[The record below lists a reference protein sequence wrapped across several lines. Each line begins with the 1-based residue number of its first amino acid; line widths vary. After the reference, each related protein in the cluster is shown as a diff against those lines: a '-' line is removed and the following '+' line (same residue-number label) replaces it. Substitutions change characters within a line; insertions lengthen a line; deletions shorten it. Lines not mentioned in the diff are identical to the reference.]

1 MRFGRILL
9 ASLTAL
15 AAYSYTQYAP
25 SARQHESYPR
35 LFQAVVPLFAAVAD
49 SSANTTIE
57 KAPPQSLLALD
68 VLTQTPLA
76 GSIILLA
83 SFVAID
89 LVTRRHQRSLLR
101 C

>member
-15 AAYSYTQYAP
+15 AAYSYTQQAP
-25 SARQHESYPR
+25 ELRHAEAFPK
-35 LFQAVVPLFAAVAD
+35 LFHVVVPLFAAVAD
-49 SSANTTIE
+49 ATTT
-57 KAPPQSLLALD
+57 APVAKTPAQAILALEA
-68 VLTQTPLA
+68 LTTTPLA

-83 SFVAID
+83 SFIAID
-89 LVTRRHQRSLLR
+89 LSLRRHHKQSLR